1 MALKIVG
8 LTGGIGSGKSTVAR
22 LFADLGVPVVDTDDV
37 AHALTGPGGA
47 AMPALVA
54 AFGDAVR
61 RADGALDRA
70 AMRDRVFAD
79 PAARARLESILHPL
93 ILAES
98 RRRLA
103 ELSGPYA
110 VLVVPLLFETPA
122 FLAEVATT
130 LLVDADEDKQ
140 IERVVAR
147 SGLAPDAVRAIMA
160 AQLPREERRRRADAV
175 IVNNDDLAGLALQVA
190 AKHRYYLAKLANP
203 SE

>member
-79 PAARARLESILHPL
+79 PAARARLEGILHPL